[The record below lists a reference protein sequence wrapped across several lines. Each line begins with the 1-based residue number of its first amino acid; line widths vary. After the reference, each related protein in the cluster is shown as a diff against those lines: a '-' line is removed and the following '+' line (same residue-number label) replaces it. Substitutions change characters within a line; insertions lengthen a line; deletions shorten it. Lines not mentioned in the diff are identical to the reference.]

1 MARIAGVQFEKD
13 SKGRKKKVTIDL
25 KKWGE
30 YLEDFFDMLEIEM
43 ARDEETVPWEKV
55 KKELIKKKKINLLTH
70 EL

>member
-1 MARIAGVQFEKD
+1 
-13 SKGRKKKVTIDL
+13 L